1 MDRTYQNML
10 AAAKERLQGKNPY
23 KIAEIGKII
32 YDENS
37 HQYRV
42 SSLGKELIITYPDY
56 ECTEKLDSWCHLVIL
71 HYMDLADGT
80 ELSGDL
86 ISFGSLKDG
95 MIRGTKFDH
104 TVEIDLQKILS
115 DKNET
120 SIESSLKALGGK
132 QKKSRADLCMEIPFL
147 PMYPIT
153 VNIWF
158 ADDEYPASGKIL
170 LDESADCYL
179 TVEDAVTVG
188 GLVLERIAEAL
199 K

>member
-23 KIAEIGKII
+23 KIAENAKII

-42 SSLGKELIITYPDY
+42 PSLGKELIITYPDY

-104 TVEIDLQKILS
+104 TVEIDLQKIMRAIPDTTETMFSPNRYREYTKDELVSLS
-115 DKNET
+115 
-120 SIESSLKALGGK
+120 
-132 QKKSRADLCMEIPFL
+132 KKEK
-147 PMYPIT
+147 Y
-153 VNIWF
+153 
-158 ADDEYPASGKIL
+158 
-170 LDESADCYL
+170 
-179 TVEDAVTVG
+179 
-188 GLVLERIAEAL
+188 
-199 K
+199 